1 MSYKLWEAVVRTQP
15 LLWDCPDL
23 NSGSAPSHLGPLTSH
38 LTFLGLSFQGV
49 TTVPQTHRKLS
60 TLLWECH
67 EVLPS
72 LSTPVT
78 QNKVIAKTLP
88 CWEKKLKSPE
98 SSSKQ
103 VLRFVLSKTKEAPL
117 ASGLCKSEVEKSARA
132 RKSGLVE
139 EFLSWDG
146 GGFRCTLLC

>member
-1 MSYKLWEAVVRTQP
+1 MVRTQP

-23 NSGSAPSHLGPLTSH
+23 NSGSATSSLGPLTSH
-38 LTFLGLSFQGV
+38 LTFLGLSFQWV

-60 TLLWECH
+60 TLLRECH

-72 LSTPVT
+72 LSTPIT
-78 QNKVIAKTLP
+78 QNTVIAKTLP

-117 ASGLCKSEVEKSARA
+117 ASGLCQSEVEKSARA

-146 GGFRCTLLC
+146 GGFLFTLLC